1 MRWPTSEDVES
12 IGIIMV
18 DLTMT
23 KTTIQTIQW
32 ICLTKLTMLISQKIR
47 NLLLAQ
53 IKSKHLTLPV
63 TKVVN

>member
-12 IGIIMV
+12 TGIIMV